1 MNAMKDVYLIKEFI
15 EKAYHIEPRI
25 FEREKAA
32 VFRCS
37 CTLPVVLKGKTL
49 ASFEVSILARDT
61 FIDAIF
67 YIESGIE
74 EKKCRDTGEY
84 LQRVNYIM
92 DNGSF
97 DFNIEKGEVLYRQ
110 STYTEGIQPS
120 EGILEHLIETSL
132 FCACQ
137 YHVPLQK
144 LLAGELNVAEAFELG
159 ANGNLEDDI
168 V

>member
-1 MNAMKDVYLIKEFI
+1 MNAMQNVYLIKEFI
-15 EKAYHIEPRI
+15 EKAYHTETRI

-37 CTLPVVLKGKTL
+37 CTLPVVLKGKVL

-61 FIDAIF
+61 FIDAIL

-74 EKKCRDTGEY
+74 EKKRRNAGEY
-84 LQRVNYIM
+84 LQRVNYPM

-97 DFNIEKGEVLYRQ
+97 DFNIEKGDVLYRQ
-110 STYTEGIQPS
+110 STYVEGIQPS
-120 EGILEHLIETSL
+120 ELILEHLLETSL
-132 FCACQ
+132 FYAYR
-137 YHVPLQK
+137 YHLPLQK
-144 LLAGELNVAEAFELG
+144 LLADELNAEEAYELG
-159 ANGNLEDDI
+159 IKRSLEDDI